1 MFTVNGEKIAL
12 VTDTACDLSDGQ
24 LAEYDIRAVPLRV
37 ATTQGEFRDRV
48 EIDPDTLYEL
58 MKTELPKTSLPLP
71 GDVSAVFRELLAA
84 GADRV
89 VHLSISSGLSGAC
102 NMARLVADEFPE
114 GAVRVYDTKT
124 LSAGEGLL
132 TLAAARCF
140 SQGMGIDE
148 TFAQLDRLRAGQLGT
163 FVIQTLEFLRKGG
176 RIGLVE
182 GVVGSLLNIKPVI
195 FVNPDGVYQ
204 TLVKARGFTK
214 ARDAM
219 ANSFFERYAG
229 KRVHLAIVH
238 GHAPEEAA
246 ALHEHFLDHL
256 NVVDSFISPVSP
268 ALAIHTGPGLLG
280 AIVMEA
286 E

>member
-1 MFTVNGEKIAL
+1 M
-12 VTDTACDLSDGQ
+12 
-24 LAEYDIRAVPLRV
+24 
-37 ATTQGEFRDRV
+37 
-48 EIDPDTLYEL
+48 
-58 MKTELPKTSLPLP
+58 
-71 GDVSAVFRELLAA
+71 
-84 GADRV
+84 
-89 VHLSISSGLSGAC
+89 
-102 NMARLVADEFPE
+102 
-114 GAVRVYDTKT
+114 
-124 LSAGEGLL
+124 
-132 TLAAARCF
+132 
-140 SQGMGIDE
+140 
-148 TFAQLDRLRAGQLGT
+148 
-163 FVIQTLEFLRKGG
+163 
-176 RIGLVE
+176 
-182 GVVGSLLNIKPVI
+182 VGSLLNIKPVI